1 MWEGLERRL
10 DRLNKLLLKFFGF
23 FLFRYDFTWR
33 EIRTNMFRQY
43 INPLHVIQSAL
54 HVVQVGMGYLLML
67 VAMTFNGWLFL
78 AVCFGAG
85 LGYLIFGRCRQ
96 SFGRASISSRE
107 ANEHCH

>member
-1 MWEGLERRL
+1 MFYSNYRFSFSTSRYESAWVEMRR
-10 DRLNKLLLKFFGF
+10 N
-23 FLFRYDFTWR
+23 LFK
-33 EIRTNMFRQY
+33 QY
-43 INPLHVIQSAL
+43 INPIHLVQSAL

-96 SFGRASISSRE
+96 SFSTASLSSRE
-107 ANEHCH
+107 QYEHCH

>member
-1 MWEGLERRL
+1 M
-10 DRLNKLLLKFFGF
+10 
-23 FLFRYDFTWR
+23 
-33 EIRTNMFRQY
+33 EIRRNLFKQY
-43 INPLHVIQSAL
+43 VNPLHLLQSVL

-96 SFGRASISSRE
+96 SFSSASLTSRE
-107 ANEHCH
+107 QNEHCH

>member
-1 MWEGLERRL
+1 MSLVKSWCKVE
-10 DRLNKLLLKFFGF
+10 FTV
-23 FLFRYDFTWR
+23 FLSRQEFTWR
-33 EIRTNMFRQY
+33 EVALKQY
-43 INPLHVIQSAL
+43 INPIHLVQSAL

-96 SFGRASISSRE
+96 SFSSASLSSRDQY
-107 ANEHCH
+107 EHCH